1 METFEGT
8 DKDMKCY
15 GGFQYEL
22 GKTYVDDGAIRCG
35 DKGIHSCE
43 VPMDVLSYFEPTG
56 GNRFFFGE
64 ATGEI
69 DRDDDDS
76 KISSSEFTLK
86 AEIGIAGLIKAQVE
100 YVKRLMKGHISQE
113 VRGHAAAQGDWG
125 HAAAQGYRGHAAAQ
139 GYRGHAAAQGDRG
152 HAAAQGDWG
161 YAEVHGKNSI
171 AVAFGVDGRVMGS
184 QIGQLLTLYQWEL
197 IDNSLTPISSIT
209 VRVDGDTIK
218 PGVWYRLDGVE
229 FVEADEE

>member
-1 METFEGT
+1 METFKGT

-22 GKTYVDDGAIRCG
+22 GKTYVDDGAIRCR

-43 VPMDVLSYFEPTG
+43 VPMDVLSYFAPTG

-113 VRGHAAAQGDWG
+113 VRGHAAAQGDC
-125 HAAAQGYRGHAAAQ
+125 
-139 GYRGHAAAQGDRG
+139 
-152 HAAAQGDWG
+152 G

-197 IDNSLTPISSIT
+197 IDNSLTPISGIT

-229 FVEADEE
+229 FVEADEA